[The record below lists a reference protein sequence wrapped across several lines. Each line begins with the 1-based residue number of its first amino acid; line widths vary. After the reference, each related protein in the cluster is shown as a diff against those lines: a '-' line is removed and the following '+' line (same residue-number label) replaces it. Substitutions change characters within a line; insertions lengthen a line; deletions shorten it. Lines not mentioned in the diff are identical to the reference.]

1 MSEIRQ
7 TDKNDLDRIYDIYK
21 LGDLFAAVYRDS
33 DYRFGE
39 LHFRE
44 AMDDGDFPDHLVDPP
59 ESMQSGWTRVH
70 EIPMVLHPD
79 KGALLLRPAWVN
91 DEEPEATLHQRI
103 EETHNELTALEWRI
117 RSRLESDR
125 FWQNRP
131 IVMGV
136 GVVVSQPTAA
146 GSRPDHIP
154 EPAIID
160 REALP
165 RFATH
170 IDALF
175 EHYTMPA
182 AQPVADWG
190 QRLVAELTAPNGP
203 IGGFVGEQ
211 NLIEAYDGWGC
222 ELDGLVVPAKMRES
236 AASADRNGY

>member
-7 TDKNDLDRIYDIYK
+7 TDQNDLDRIYDIYK

-44 AMDDGDFPDHLVDPP
+44 AM
-59 ESMQSGWTRVH
+59 
-70 EIPMVLHPD
+70 
-79 KGALLLRPAWVN
+79 
-91 DEEPEATLHQRI
+91 
-103 EETHNELTALEWRI
+103 
-117 RSRLESDR
+117 
-125 FWQNRP
+125 
-131 IVMGV
+131 GV
-136 GVVVSQPTAA
+136 GVVVTQPIAA
-146 GSRPDHIP
+146 GSHPDHIP

-190 QRLVAELTAPNGP
+190 ERLVAELTARNGP

-222 ELDGLVVPAKMRES
+222 ELDGLVEPAKMRES
-236 AASADRNGY
+236 AASADRSGY